1 MTAVVPSPGV
11 QGVDLVAVAPVAV
24 LVLGA
29 LAVLVAEAVA
39 AGHRRLLD
47 AVTLGALGA
56 CALALRPSATPDSTG
71 EPARTFCLP
80 SGECSYVVSELTVTV
95 QAVVVGG
102 ALVCLLLAL
111 GDRPRPRAEHHLL
124 LLSATA
130 GAMVL
135 AGARDLATLVVAL
148 ETASLP
154 VVGLL
159 ALRRTVAGAEAALK
173 LLLTAVVSLGLLL
186 LGVALLYAATGS
198 VHLSGIAAGLPP
210 AGTPLARVGVLGAVL
225 ALAGLGFKLSAVPF
239 HLWTPDTYAGAP
251 VPVAAFLAVVSKA
264 AAAVAVVLLLA
275 LGLAPLAAVWAP
287 LLAVLAAVTMTVGNL
302 VALRQRAA
310 VRLLAWST
318 VAQAGWVLLP
328 LAGAGAGSP
337 EVLRRAVAA
346 SMAYLVAYA
355 AASLAA
361 FAVVSVVARAAPDGR
376 VHSLDAYRGLARA
389 HPAAAAVLGLALA
402 GLAGLP
408 PGILGLVAKVLAL
421 RPVVDAGGWLLAVV
435 AAVNVALGLA
445 YYLAWAARLVAPA
458 GPALS
463 PASEPEPAALAA
475 AASRVGVPPPG
486 QPAPDAG
493 SGATPAWRVGL
504 PAAVA
509 LTLSGGACVLL
520 SVAPQLLAG
529 LLPSAL
535 R

>member
-1 MTAVVPSPGV
+1 
-11 QGVDLVAVAPVAV
+11 V

-29 LAVLVAEAVA
+29 LAVLVVEAVRP
-39 AGHRRLLD
+39 GRRRLLD
-47 AVTLGALGA
+47 GLTLGALVA
-56 CALALRPSATPDSTG
+56 SALALRPSGTPVSEG
-71 EPARTFCLP
+71 GAGGTFCLP

-102 ALVCLLLAL
+102 ALVCLLLAA

-130 GAMVL
+130 GAVVL

-210 AGTPLARVGVLGAVL
+210 AGTRMAGVGVLGAVL

-275 LGLAPLAAVWAP
+275 LGLAPLASVWAP
-287 LLAVLAAVTMTVGNL
+287 VVAVLAGVTMTVGNL

-328 LAGAGAGSP
+328 LAGAGAGTP

-346 SMAYLVAYA
+346 SLAYLVAYA
-355 AASLAA
+355 AATLAA

-376 VHSLDAYRGLARA
+376 THSLDTYRGLARR

-402 GLAGLP
+402 ALAGLP
-408 PGILGLVAKVLAL
+408 PGILGLVGKVLAL
-421 RPVVDAGGWLLAVV
+421 RPVVDAGGWALAVV

-445 YYLAWAARLVAPA
+445 YYLGWAARLVAAPA
-458 GPALS
+458 PAAVAPDPPGPVPLTPVA
-463 PASEPEPAALAA
+463 PEPVGGEPTAAAPAAARRTPGMPGAAL
-475 AASRVGVPPPG
+475 
-486 QPAPDAG
+486 
-493 SGATPAWRVGL
+493 PAWHVGR

-509 LTLSGGACVLL
+509 LALTGGACVLL
-520 SVAPQLLAG
+520 SLAPQLLAG